1 MTDLQTSLIV
11 IGGAIV
17 VGVMAFNKWQ
27 EHKAKKSVE
36 RAFST
41 GQDDVLMSASSTA
54 SLNADRQ
61 EPIFSDAHAQS
72 DHSISHLAAQLQS
85 ADVQDGED
93 SGSASYS
100 SAFLEAVPKELPVDP
115 LVDCII
121 PLALDAPVRGEKI
134 ILPLQNLRHVGSKP
148 VHFIGQR
155 EDGGW
160 EPIAHGAV
168 YTALQ
173 AGVQLANRSSALNEL
188 EYSELVTRLRQI
200 SDDIGAEADIPD
212 MTTVMVSSRAMHQ
225 FVTEYDAKLSV
236 NIHSNGAPWAI
247 STLLSA
253 LERHGFDLRP
263 DGNLVMADGEGGIL
277 YSLSTNVTL
286 AADTTSILTLLL
298 DVPCV
303 AQARDGF
310 GSMIACAKMLA
321 SRLDGKVVDDG
332 DLPLS
337 DEAIGA
343 IAQQVAAFYRDMESA
358 EIPAGSN
365 RALRLFS

>member
-17 VGVMAFNKWQ
+17 VGVMTYNKWQ

-41 GQDDVLMSASSTA
+41 SQDDVLMTAASSE
-54 SLNADRQ
+54 SSGADRQ
-61 EPIFSDAHAQS
+61 EPVFADAQQSASNAQS
-72 DHSISHLAAQLQS
+72 HTQHAS
-85 ADVQDGED
+85 ADFQQNTADT
-93 SGSASYS
+93 YS
-100 SAFLEAVPKELPVDP
+100 PAFLEPAPKELPVDP

-121 PLALDAPVRGEKI
+121 PLALDIPVRGEKI

-160 EPIAHGAV
+160 EPIAHGAT

-173 AGVQLANRSSALNEL
+173 AGVQLANRNSALNEL
-188 EYSELVTRLRQI
+188 EYSELITRLRQI
-200 SDDIGAEADIPD
+200 ADDIGAEADIPD
-212 MTTVMVSSRAMHQ
+212 MATVMISSRAMHQ

-236 NIHSNGAPWAI
+236 NVHSKGAPWAI
-247 STLLSA
+247 NTLLSA

-263 DGNLVMADGEGGIL
+263 DGNLVMADGDGGIL

-303 AQARDGF
+303 AEARDGF

-321 SRLDGKVVDDG
+321 SRLDGKVVDDS
-332 DLPLS
+332 DLALT

-343 IAQQVAAFYRDMESA
+343 IAQQVRAFYRAMEAA
-358 EIPAGSN
+358 EVPAGSN
-365 RALRLFS
+365 RAMRLFS

>member
-17 VGVMAFNKWQ
+17 AGVMTYNKWQ
-27 EHKAKKSVE
+27 EYKAKKSVE
-36 RAFST
+36 RAFSIA
-41 GQDDVLMSASSTA
+41 QDDVLMTPATQDASHSQ
-54 SLNADRQ
+54 RQ
-61 EPIFSDAHAQS
+61 EPVLESVVA
-72 DHSISHLAAQLQS
+72 DHSAEQRDTAHQPAQYNENI
-85 ADVQDGED
+85 AEP
-93 SGSASYS
+93 YS
-100 SAFLEAVPKELPVDP
+100 PAFVESPRKELPVDP
-115 LVDCII
+115 MVDCII
-121 PLALDAPVRGEKI
+121 PIALDNPVWGEKI
-134 ILPLQNLRHVGSKP
+134 ILPLQTLRHVGNKP

-155 EDGGW
+155 EDGNW
-160 EPIAHGAV
+160 EPIAHGVA

-188 EYSELVTRLRQI
+188 EYSELITRLRQI
-200 SDDIGAEADIPD
+200 TDDLGAEADIPD
-212 MTTVMVSSRAMHQ
+212 MATVMVSARAMHQ

-236 NIHSNGAPWAI
+236 NVHSNGAPWAI
-247 STLLSA
+247 NTLLSA

-263 DGNLVMADGEGGIL
+263 DGNLVMADGDGGVL

-303 AQARDGF
+303 AESRDGF

-321 SRLDGKVVDDG
+321 SRLDGKVVDDS
-332 DLPLS
+332 DLPLT

-343 IAQQVAAFYRDMESA
+343 IAQQVSDFYRAMEAA
-358 EIPAGSN
+358 EVPAGSN
-365 RALRLFS
+365 RAMRLFS

>member
-27 EHKAKKSVE
+27 EHKAKKSVD

-41 GQDDVLMSASSTA
+41 GQDDVLMTPSSSSVSAS
-54 SLNADRQ
+54 NEERQ
-61 EPIFSDAHAQS
+61 EPIFSDMHGDSSFPQQGASGHAADFQNSDAQS
-72 DHSISHLAAQLQS
+72 YSAAF
-85 ADVQDGED
+85 VQ
-93 SGSASYS
+93 A
-100 SAFLEAVPKELPVDP
+100 APKELPVDP

-121 PLALDAPVRGEKI
+121 PIALDNPVRGDKI
-134 ILPLQNLRHVGSKP
+134 ILPLQNLRHVGNKP
-148 VHFIGQR
+148 VHFIGER
-155 EDGGW
+155 EDGAW
-160 EPIAHGAV
+160 EPIAHGVV

-173 AGVQLANRSSALNEL
+173 AGVQLANRTSALNEL

-200 SDDIGAEADIPD
+200 ADDIGGDADIPD

-236 NIHSNGAPWAI
+236 NVHSNGAPWAI

-277 YSLSTNVTL
+277 YTLSTNVTL

-303 AQARDGF
+303 AQSRDGF

-332 DLPLS
+332 DLPLT

>member
-17 VGVMAFNKWQ
+17 ASVVAYNKWQ

-41 GQDDVLMSASSTA
+41 AQDDVLMTTNSEEHHQPG
-54 SLNADRQ
+54 RQ
-61 EPIFSDAHAQS
+61 EPVFDHAQRGTAVV
-72 DHSISHLAAQLQS
+72 HEHAQHEPHVMDES
-85 ADVQDGED
+85 DVQ
-93 SGSASYS
+93 SYE
-100 SAFLEAVPKELPVDP
+100 SAFLQAVPKELPVDP

-121 PLALDAPVRGEKI
+121 PLALDAPVRGDRI
-134 ILPLQNLRHVGSKP
+134 IMPLQNLRHAGSKP

-155 EDGGW
+155 EDGEW
-160 EPIAHGAV
+160 EPIAHGV
-168 YTALQ
+168 TYTALQ

-188 EYSELVTRLRQI
+188 EYSELVTRLQQI
-200 SDDIGAEADIPD
+200 AGDIGAEADIPD
-212 MTTVMVSSRAMHQ
+212 MTTVMTSSRAMHQ

-236 NIHSNGAPWAI
+236 NVHSNGAPWAI
-247 STLLSA
+247 ATLLSA

-263 DGNLVMADGEGGIL
+263 DGSLVMADGDGGIL
-277 YSLSTNVTL
+277 YSLSINVTL

-303 AQARDGF
+303 AQSRDGF

-321 SRLDGKVVDDG
+321 SRLDGKVVDDSG
-332 DLPLS
+332 SILT

-343 IAQQVAAFYRDMESA
+343 IAQQVAEFYRAMDAA
-358 EIPAGSN
+358 EVPAGSN
-365 RALRLFS
+365 RAMRLFS

>member
-17 VGVMAFNKWQ
+17 VGVMTYNKWQ
-27 EHKAKKSVE
+27 EHKTKKSVE

-41 GQDDVLMSASSTA
+41 GQDDVLMTSSSTNSA
-54 SLNADRQ
+54 DTDRQ
-61 EPIFSDAHAQS
+61 EPIFADAHGNT
-72 DHSISHLAAQLQS
+72 S
-85 ADVQDGED
+85 AMQHQVEHQTADFQD
-93 SGSASYS
+93 SGSQSYS
-100 SAFLEAVPKELPVDP
+100 STFLEAAPKELPVDP

-121 PLALDAPVRGEKI
+121 PIALDGTVRGEKI
-134 ILPLQNLRHVGSKP
+134 ILPLQTLRHVGNKP

-160 EPIAHGAV
+160 ESIAHGV
-168 YTALQ
+168 IYTALQ

-200 SDDIGAEADIPD
+200 TDDIGAEADIPD

-236 NIHSNGAPWAI
+236 NVHSNGAPWSIA
-247 STLLSA
+247 TLLSA

-303 AQARDGF
+303 AQSRDGF
-310 GSMIACAKMLA
+310 GSMVACAKMLA
-321 SRLDGKVVDDG
+321 SRLDGKVVDDS
-332 DLPLS
+332 DLPLT

-343 IAQQVAAFYRDMESA
+343 IAQQVEAFYRDMESA
-358 EIPAGSN
+358 DIPAGSN

>member
-41 GQDDVLMSASSTA
+41 GQDDVLMTSSAAA
-54 SLNADRQ
+54 SFDEQRQ
-61 EPIFSDAHAQS
+61 EPIFSASHGNSSVAQ
-72 DHSISHLAAQLQS
+72 HEVQHQP
-85 ADVQDGED
+85 ADFQDGD
-93 SGSASYS
+93 SQTYS
-100 SAFLEAVPKELPVDP
+100 SAFLEAVPKELPVDS

-121 PLALDAPVRGEKI
+121 PLALDGPVRGEKI

-160 EPIAHGAV
+160 EPIAHGVV

-188 EYSELVTRLRQI
+188 EYSELITRLRQI
-200 SDDIGAEADIPD
+200 ADDIGAEADIPD

-263 DGNLVMADGEGGIL
+263 DGNLVMADGEGGVL

-303 AQARDGF
+303 AQSRDGF